1 MKLLSVAVPCY
12 NSEGY
17 MENCI
22 KSLLVGGDE
31 VEILIVDDGSTD
43 RTPEIADRLEKEH
56 PGMIRAIHQPNKG
69 HGGAVNT
76 GIANATGLYF
86 KVVDSDDKVRAS
98 AFKSIL
104 DTLRR
109 FSGPADGALPEQADA
124 AAPTPET
131 GGAGEAPE
139 AAGAAGEE
147 RPLTEGAEA
156 PLDLLISNFVYNKED
171 ENRHKVMQFRKSL
184 PIGRVFSWDEAN
196 RFPIGKYILM
206 HAVIFRTQLLRD
218 CGLQLPE
225 HTFYVDNIYVFNP
238 LPWVHRMYYLDVN
251 FYYYYIGREDQSV
264 HESVMIKRLDQ
275 QARVNRIM
283 IDYFT
288 DPDNQARIGSH
299 PVLRQYMFNYLE
311 IITTITS
318 ILALRSNAPEHLLLR
333 DEVWAYLKEKD
344 DALYKKMRKR
354 LLGRLVNVHRAVP
367 RLAAL
372 RAYKIA
378 QRIFNFS

>member
-1 MKLLSVAVPCY
+1 MKLLSIAVPCY

-17 MENCI
+17 MENCV

-43 RTPEIADRLEKEH
+43 RTAEIADRLEKEH

-76 GIANATGLYF
+76 GIANASGLYF

-98 AFKSIL
+98 AYKSIL

-109 FSGPADGALPEQADA
+109 YSGAPDGAGVSVRGPEAGGTAEAAETADA
-124 AAPTPET
+124 AA
-131 GGAGEAPE
+131 GEAGP
-139 AAGAAGEE
+139 
-147 RPLTEGAEA
+147 RTEGGEA

-171 ENRHKVMQFRKSL
+171 ENRHNVMQFRKSL
-184 PIGRVFSWDEAN
+184 PTGRVFSWDEAN
-196 RFPIGKYILM
+196 RFPVGKYILM

-238 LPWVHRMYYLDVN
+238 LPWVDRMFYLDVN

-264 HESVMIKRLDQ
+264 HESVMIRRLDQ
-275 QARVNRIM
+275 QARVNRLM

-288 DPDNQARIGSH
+288 DPDNQSRIGRH
-299 PVLRQYMFNYLE
+299 RILRQYMFNYLE

-318 ILALRSNAPEHLLLR
+318 VLSLRSGAPEHMQLR
-333 DEVWAYLKEKD
+333 DDVWTYLREKD
-344 DALYKKMRKR
+344 PALYKKMRYR
-354 LLGRLVNVHRAVP
+354 PLGRAMNVRRKVP
-367 RLAAL
+367 RMIVV

-378 QRIFNFS
+378 QRMFNFS